1 MENVTSQQIL
11 GIITAVLVLALV
23 APGVLRMNAARGT
36 TMRNIAL
43 WLLIFVGLVWGYQL
57 MHPAEFAAATAA
69 VEEYTEPTP
78 MGDAVR

>member
-11 GIITAVLVLALV
+11 GIITALLVLVMV
-23 APGVLRMNAARGT
+23 APSVFRLNAARGT

-57 MHPAEFAAATAA
+57 MHPSDASTTPAE
-69 VEEYTEPTP
+69 VYTEPTP
-78 MGDAVR
+78 MGDSRAL